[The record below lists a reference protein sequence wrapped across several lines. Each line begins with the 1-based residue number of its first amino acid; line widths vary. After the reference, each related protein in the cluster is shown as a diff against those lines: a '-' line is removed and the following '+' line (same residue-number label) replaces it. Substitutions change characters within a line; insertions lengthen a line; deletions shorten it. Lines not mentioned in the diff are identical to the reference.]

1 MDIRNVTIRKFRT
14 EDAGRVS
21 NIIRSNLVDV
31 NNKDYPEAT
40 LKLAYDQFTPKYVLT
55 LSNNNK
61 MYVAVEEGTIV
72 GTACIDHDV
81 ISNVYVDF
89 QYDGKGIDEMLIN
102 LLGEI
107 ADNFGLRPV
116 KLVTTTLLQ
125 RRYERL
131 GYNLVEEIEIVEF
144 GKQIIM
150 EKYLD

>member
-14 EDAGRVS
+14 EDASRVS
-21 NIIRSNLVDV
+21 NIIRSNMVDE
-31 NNKDYPEAT
+31 NNKDYPEAA
-40 LKLAYDQFTPKYVLT
+40 LKLAYDQFTPKYILT
-55 LSNNNK
+55 LSNNHK

-89 QYDGKGIDEMLIN
+89 RYDGKGIDEMLVD
-102 LLGEI
+102 LLVEI

-131 GYNLVEEIEIVEF
+131 GFNLVEDVEIVEF

-150 EKYLD
+150 EKFLD

>member
-14 EDAGRVS
+14 EDANRVS
-21 NIIRSNLVDV
+21 NIIRSNFVEA

-72 GTACIDHDV
+72 GTACIDHDE
-81 ISNVYVDF
+81 ISNVFVDF

-102 LLGEI
+102 LLAEI

-116 KLVTTTLLQ
+116 KLVTSTLLQ

-131 GYNLVEEIEIVEF
+131 GFNLVEDIEIVEF

>member
-14 EDAGRVS
+14 EDANRVS

-31 NNKDYPEAT
+31 NNKDYPEAA

-61 MYVAVEEGTIV
+61 MYVAVEEGKIV
-72 GTACIDHDV
+72 GTACLDHDV

-89 QYDGKGIDEMLIN
+89 QYDGKGIDEMLVN
-102 LLGEI
+102 LMGEI

-116 KLVTTTLLQ
+116 KLVTTNSLQ

-131 GYNLVEEIEIVEF
+131 GYDLVEEVEIVEF

>member
-14 EDAGRVS
+14 EDANRVS
-21 NIIRSNLVDV
+21 NIIRSNFVEA
-31 NNKDYPEAT
+31 NNKDYPEVT

-72 GTACIDHDV
+72 GTACIDHDE
-81 ISNVYVDF
+81 ISNVFVDF

-102 LLGEI
+102 LLAEI

-116 KLVTTTLLQ
+116 KLVTSTLLQ

-131 GYNLVEEIEIVEF
+131 GFNLVEDIEIVEF

>member
-14 EDAGRVS
+14 EDASRVS
-21 NIIRSNLVDV
+21 NIIRSNMVDE
-31 NNKDYPEAT
+31 NNKNYPEAA

-55 LSNNNK
+55 LSNNHK

-81 ISNVYVDF
+81 ISNVYADF
-89 QYDGKGIDEMLIN
+89 QYDGKGIDEMLVN
-102 LLGEI
+102 LLVEI

-131 GYNLVEEIEIVEF
+131 GFNLVEDVEIVEF

-150 EKYLD
+150 EKFLD

>member
-14 EDAGRVS
+14 EDANRVS
-21 NIIRSNLVDV
+21 NIIRTNLVEA
-31 NNKDYPEAT
+31 NNKDYPEAA
-40 LKLAYDQFTPKYVLT
+40 LKLAYDQHTPKYVLT

-61 MYVAVEEGTIV
+61 MYVAIEENVIV

-89 QYDGKGIDEMLIN
+89 QYDGKGIDEMLVN
-102 LLGEI
+102 LLAEI

-116 KLVTTTLLQ
+116 KLITTTSLQ
-125 RRYERL
+125 RRYERI
-131 GYNLVEEIEIVEF
+131 GFDLVEEVEIVEF

-150 EKYLD
+150 EKFLD

>member
-14 EDAGRVS
+14 EDANRVS
-21 NIIRSNLVDV
+21 NIIRSNLVEE

-40 LKLAYDQFTPKYVLT
+40 LKLAYDLYTPKYVLT
-55 LSNNNK
+55 ISNNNR

-72 GTACIDHDV
+72 GTACINHDV
-81 ISNVYVDF
+81 ISNVYVEF
-89 QYDGKGIDEMLIN
+89 QYDGKGIDEMLVN

-131 GYNLVEEIEIVEF
+131 GFDLVEEVEIVEF

-150 EKYLD
+150 EKFLD

>member
-14 EDAGRVS
+14 EDANRVS

-31 NNKDYPEAT
+31 NNKDYTEEA
-40 LKLAYDQFTPKYVLT
+40 LKIVYDQFTPKYVLT

-72 GTACIDHDV
+72 GTACINHDV

-89 QYDGKGIDEMLIN
+89 QYDGKGIDEMLVN

-116 KLVTTTLLQ
+116 KLVTTTKLQ

-131 GYNLVEEIEIVEF
+131 GYNLVEEVEIEEF

-150 EKYLD
+150 DKFLD